1 MIFRH
6 IHNKLLCNSNNI
18 FEREMTVTELEKG
31 FQEVWAIVKAT
42 DKQIYLM
49 SKEVTQVSR
58 NVDKLTGKWGRF
70 VEGLVAPAIEQLFQE
85 RNIEVDKVYHRV
97 TAHKNGAEME
107 IDLLVTNK
115 EYAVVVEAK
124 STLSVDDVN
133 EHLQRLDAFKSLFP
147 EHSDKKI
154 LGAVAGIVIE
164 QAADRYAYKKGLYV
178 LGQSGE
184 MVTILND
191 KQFKPKIW

>member
-1 MIFRH
+1 
-6 IHNKLLCNSNNI
+6 
-18 FEREMTVTELEKG
+18 MTVAELEKG
-31 FQEVWAIVKAT
+31 FLEVWALFKET
-42 DKQIYLM
+42 DKKIDR
-49 SKEVTQVSR
+49 VSQ

-70 VEGLVAPAIEQLFQE
+70 VEGLVAPAIERLFQG
-85 RNIEVDKVYHRV
+85 RNIEVDKVYHRI
-97 TAHKNGAEME
+97 TAHKNGKAME

-115 EYAVVVEAK
+115 EYAVIVEAK
-124 STLSVDDVN
+124 STLGVDDVN

-164 QAADRYAYKKGLYV
+164 QGADRYAYKKGLFV

-184 MVTILND
+184 TVTILND
-191 KQFKPKIW
+191 KHFKPKIW